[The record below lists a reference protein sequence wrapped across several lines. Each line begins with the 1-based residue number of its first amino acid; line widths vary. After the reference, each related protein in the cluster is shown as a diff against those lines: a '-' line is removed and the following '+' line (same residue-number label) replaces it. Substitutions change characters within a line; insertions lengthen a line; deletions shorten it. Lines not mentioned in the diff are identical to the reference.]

1 MDLPA
6 RVIVFS
12 PGMEIKNKPA
22 VLVSISPHGY
32 YELTMDFSGRRHT
45 ILAPVAGTGLVFN
58 DPEEE
63 IAGLADV
70 IER

>member
-6 RVIVFS
+6 RVIVFA
-12 PGMEIKNKPA
+12 PDMEIKNKPA
-22 VLVSISPHGY
+22 QLISISPNGY

-63 IAGLADV
+63 IAGIADV